1 MFTYYILPTIYIILL
16 FIFSLLKPVRFAIT
30 ADEFQGLMMK
40 SLLLALL
47 AMTIADSGLTR
58 FYGLWFNVTLLF
70 SIGRVISRIKKNN
83 G

>member
-30 ADEFQGLMMK
+30 ANKFQGLMMK